1 MEVNINNRLS
11 LLRLILK
18 RFWLD
23 RVLLV
28 GRELDADKVVMGGD
42 ELNAEIPYLEGDICG
57 RMN

>member
-28 GRELDADKVVMGGD
+28 GRELDADKFMMGGD
-42 ELNAEIPYLEGDICG
+42 ELNAEIPYLEGGIGG